1 MDSPTLMTQEY
12 LSKNIYSS
20 TIWIQEYLSENIY
33 SSTLMT
39 QEYLFKNIYSS
50 TLRIQEYLSE
60 EGGTGTMGGENLV
73 GFHLFHNLIV
83 DHHTNC

>member
-1 MDSPTLMTQEY
+1 M
-12 LSKNIYSS
+12 YSS
-20 TIWIQEYLSENIY
+20 A
-33 SSTLMT
+33 LMT

-73 GFHLFHNLIV
+73 GFHLFQILL
-83 DHHTNC
+83 